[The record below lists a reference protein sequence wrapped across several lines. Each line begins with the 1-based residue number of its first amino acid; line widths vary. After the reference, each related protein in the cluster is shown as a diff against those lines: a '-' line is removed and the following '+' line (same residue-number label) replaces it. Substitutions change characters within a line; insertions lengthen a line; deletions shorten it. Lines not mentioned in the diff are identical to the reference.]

1 MCLRIL
7 CLKTILSEGLECK
20 GPRRQQKKL
29 MNDLEHRRI
38 LVVEDEVFVA
48 LDVAATVEDANGTVV
63 GPVGT
68 VRQAIDLI
76 NRQEVD
82 AAILDVNLADGD
94 VEPVLDRLKSRNIFV
109 VIHTGGGLPPRLAAR
124 YPEMPVFQKPIP
136 PSVLTRT
143 LATAF
148 SSSVA

>member
-1 MCLRIL
+1 
-7 CLKTILSEGLECK
+7 
-20 GPRRQQKKL
+20 

-94 VEPVLDRLKSRNIFV
+94 VEPGLDRLKSRNIFV
-109 VIHTGGGLPPRLAAR
+109 VIHTAAVCRHALQPAIPKCRFSRSR
-124 YPEMPVFQKPIP
+124 YRHPC
-136 PSVLTRT
+136 
-143 LATAF
+143 
-148 SSSVA
+148 

>member
-1 MCLRIL
+1 M
-7 CLKTILSEGLECK
+7 T
-20 GPRRQQKKL
+20 
-29 MNDLEHRRI
+29 NDLEHRRV
-38 LVVEDEVFVA
+38 LVVEDEIFVA
-48 LDVAATVEDANGTVV
+48 LDVAATVEDAKGTVV

-76 NRQEVD
+76 NRQDVD
-82 AAILDVNLADGD
+82 AAILDVNLVDGD
-94 VEPVLDRLKSRNIFV
+94 VGPVLDQLKSRNIFV

-148 SSSVA
+148 SSPVT

>member
-1 MCLRIL
+1 
-7 CLKTILSEGLECK
+7 
-20 GPRRQQKKL
+20 

-124 YPEMPVFQKPIP
+124 YPEMPV
-136 PSVLTRT
+136 
-143 LATAF
+143 
-148 SSSVA
+148 

>member
-1 MCLRIL
+1 M
-7 CLKTILSEGLECK
+7 
-20 GPRRQQKKL
+20 
-29 MNDLEHRRI
+29 
-38 LVVEDEVFVA
+38 
-48 LDVAATVEDANGTVV
+48 
-63 GPVGT
+63 
-68 VRQAIDLI
+68 
-76 NRQEVD
+76 
-82 AAILDVNLADGD
+82 
-94 VEPVLDRLKSRNIFV
+94 EPVLDRLKSRNIFV

>member
-1 MCLRIL
+1 
-7 CLKTILSEGLECK
+7 
-20 GPRRQQKKL
+20 

-124 YPEMPVFQKPIP
+124 YPEM
-136 PSVLTRT
+136 
-143 LATAF
+143 
-148 SSSVA
+148 

>member
-1 MCLRIL
+1 
-7 CLKTILSEGLECK
+7 
-20 GPRRQQKKL
+20 

-38 LVVEDEVFVA
+38 LVVEDEIFVA
-48 LDVAATVEDANGTVV
+48 LDVAATVEDANGTVI

-76 NRQEVD
+76 NKHDVD
-82 AAILDVNLADGD
+82 AAILDVNLIDGD
-94 VEPVLDRLKSRNIFV
+94 VEPVLDRLKSRNVFV
-109 VIHTGGGLPPRLAAR
+109 VIHTGGGLPARLADR

-143 LATAF
+143 LASAL
-148 SSSVA
+148 SPCVVQRA

>member
-1 MCLRIL
+1 
-7 CLKTILSEGLECK
+7 
-20 GPRRQQKKL
+20 
-29 MNDLEHRRI
+29 MNDLEHKRV

-76 NRQEVD
+76 DRQEVD

-94 VEPVLDRLKSRNIFV
+94 LEPVLDRLKSRNVFV
-109 VIHTGGGLPPRLAAR
+109 VIHTGGGLPQRLAKR

-148 SSSVA
+148 ATSAA